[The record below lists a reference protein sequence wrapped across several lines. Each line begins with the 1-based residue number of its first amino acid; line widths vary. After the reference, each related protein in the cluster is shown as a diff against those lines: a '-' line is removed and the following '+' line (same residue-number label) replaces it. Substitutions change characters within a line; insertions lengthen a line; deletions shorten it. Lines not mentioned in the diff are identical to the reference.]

1 MQSCLQTYAKRRNIG
16 IFNNYIIKKYP
27 GFVIPVDPRFLDPQY
42 SQTSRK
48 LRPNV
53 ILLGFASVPP
63 ISQTPDSRIFVSFGG
78 SRDRESSEKF
88 RKEQVGLD
96 WERIEINFQA
106 SLYFY
111 PQKSLFLPVNR
122 CLR

>member
-1 MQSCLQTYAKRRNIG
+1 MSFSLDLLL
-16 IFNNYIIKKYP
+16 YP
-27 GFVIPVDPRFLDPQY
+27 RYL
-42 SQTSRK
+42 K
-48 LRPNV
+48 LP
-53 ILLGFASVPP
+53 ILE
-63 ISQTPDSRIFVSFGG
+63 RIFVSFGG

-96 WERIEINFQA
+96 GERIEINFQT